1 MSISETVILL
11 HRYDVLVDKSVNCI
25 TNSTSFLVH
34 CVVYHTMPQGCIC
47 TAHLYNYWLCLPITL
62 DNFMRTIKARG
73 ATLIALAMARVK
85 LAKPYVFLE
94 ITANYRTFHAA
105 YTNVFAEL

>member
-1 MSISETVILL
+1 MREVTPFSNPLT
-11 HRYDVLVDKSVNCI
+11 YDPFPGSLCI
-25 TNSTSFLVH
+25 TQRHRN
-34 CVVYHTMPQGCIC
+34 
-47 TAHLYNYWLCLPITL
+47 ALCESVSHIFIIAGSITL
-62 DNFMRTIKARG
+62 HHFMRTIKARG